1 MSYHIEYFNRHV
13 LRELESWPTDVL
25 ADYARLIELLLE
37 HDPDL
42 RMPYSK
48 ALGDGLFEL
57 RAKGRKGIGRAF
69 YCFLIG
75 KRIVVLH
82 AFVKKTQQT
91 PSQDL
96 QLARRRAAEVK
107 HGQ

>member
-1 MSYHIEYFNRHV
+1 MPVVLKFANLPMSYHIEYFNRHV

-57 RAKGRKGIGRAF
+57 RAKGRKGIGRAS
-69 YCFLIG
+69 C
-75 KRIVVLH
+75 RERVLTD
-82 AFVKKTQQT
+82 V
-91 PSQDL
+91 
-96 QLARRRAAEVK
+96 
-107 HGQ
+107 